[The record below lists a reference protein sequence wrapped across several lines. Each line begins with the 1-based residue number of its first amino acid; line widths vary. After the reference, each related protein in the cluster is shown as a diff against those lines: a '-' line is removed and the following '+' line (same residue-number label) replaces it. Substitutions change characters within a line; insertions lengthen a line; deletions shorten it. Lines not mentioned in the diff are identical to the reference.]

1 MTTDQRDVQ
10 DIVANA
16 AQYHEK
22 YYAVKNFGGPSL
34 YFHLRALEM
43 AGKDYDRCL
52 EYIYAVL
59 TSWGMHRMGS
69 GGSKMQPFEIFQASM
84 LRLREPIALAK
95 LIRHEAVTEED
106 WAVLRE
112 IFAGIRVMASE
123 TRIVGNSKVMAHLL
137 PNIVPPIDREY
148 TLKFLKGNGMIRNGI
163 DHEWPLMRRII
174 EGFFI
179 PVARD
184 KGFRNQAELWMADQD
199 RYPWDTSLL
208 KVVDNLVIGAMKA
221 RASGSESVRVIDGA

>member
-1 MTTDQRDVQ
+1 MAGYVGSVTDILNQDVQ
-10 DIVANA
+10 C
-16 AQYHEK
+16 HEK
-22 YYAVKNFGGPSL
+22 YYAVKTFGGPSL
-34 YFHLRALEM
+34 YFHRRALEM

-69 GGSKMQPFEIFQASM
+69 SGSKMQPFEVFQASM
-84 LRLREPIALAK
+84 LRLREKIARAK
-95 LIRHEAVTEED
+95 LIRHESVTEED
-106 WAVLRE
+106 WTVLRE
-112 IFAGIRVMASE
+112 IFGGIRVMASG
-123 TRIVGNSKVMAHLL
+123 TLLVGNSKVMAHLL

-148 TLKFLKGNGMIRNGI
+148 TLKFLRGHGQIRNGM

-184 KGFRNQAELWMADQD
+184 KGFRSQAELWIADEQ

-208 KVVDNLVIGAMKA
+208 KVIDNLVIGAMKA